1 MQKLTQRELLESF
14 GDIMKKISNVV
25 NSDTAQALG
34 AAAKT
39 AATTFAP
46 EFTRPL
52 GRVAEPFKKTV
63 NAFRDNKPSTFVA
76 QKLKTEYSSTFN
88 TRTLKIDPVAKP
100 DPQNSNRSIIE
111 FEADQFKRAGGTQP
125 RQKYRAFV
133 TRGGKDKSLT
143 MEVFNSKGQSIRGSI
158 VNTSSNTITIKD
170 AAIKLKSYSADQRR
184 NSPPTITLGELV
196 IEITRRYD
204 ILTNTLKT
212 IANDVNLKAAL
223 ISLTGG
229 GNADS
234 NRILTIPQLQ
244 LLEKSL
250 EDNIINIP

>member
-143 MEVFNSKGQSIRGSI
+143 MEVFNSRGQSIRGSV
-158 VNTSSNTITIKD
+158 VNTSSNTIQD
-170 AAIKLKSYSADQRR
+170 AAIKLKSYSEGQRMTGT
-184 NSPPTITLGELV
+184 PTITLEELEK
-196 IEITRRYD
+196 EIKRNYANL
-204 ILTNTLKT
+204 ISTLKA
-212 IANDVNLKAAL
+212 IAPGNLLTVIIA
-223 ISLTGG
+223 LTGG
-229 GNADS
+229 GDTDPK
-234 NRILTIPQLQ
+234 RILTTPQLKEF
-244 LLEKSL
+244 EKCL
-250 EDNIINIP
+250 AENIIHKP